1 MTGTINLAG
10 KIEKRL
16 PPELLKFME
25 TAGKT
30 ASSRGQ
36 SLYVVGGA
44 VRDLLLERANLDL
57 DLVSDG
63 DAIALVKELTLL
75 SQGEITEYP
84 QFGTAKLQW
93 REWSIDFA
101 TARTE
106 TYAHPGALP
115 DVKPGSLQ
123 DDLFRRD
130 FSINAM
136 AVYLTP
142 DRYGELVDLYGGQDD
157 LEHKLVHVLHEG
169 SFVDDATRIWRALR
183 YEQRFNFKMEAET
196 ERLLKRDIPR
206 LDTISGDRI
215 RNELERILCERH
227 PEKVLRR
234 AEELGVLSTLHP
246 SLKADAWLAERF
258 TRARQL
264 TFSKLP
270 PIAFYLALMVYRLT
284 VDEAEELISQLRLPN
299 AMSNGLRGTLGLK
312 AKLTALCELGLPSS
326 CVYRLL
332 SPFSLAAVTVNIVAS
347 DDETV
352 RQYLMLYWDALR
364 YVKPE
369 LNGDDL
375 LGMGIPEGPR
385 IKEILD
391 RLLEARLD
399 GEVSTREG
407 EVEVV
412 KGWLDN
418 PTLPA

>member
-16 PPELLKFME
+16 PPELLKFLE
-25 TAGKT
+25 TAGQA

-44 VRDLLLERANLDL
+44 VRDILLERVNLDL

-75 SQGEITEYP
+75 SQGEIIEYP
-84 QFGTAKLQW
+84 RFGTAKLQW
-93 REWSIDFA
+93 HEWSIDFA

-106 TYAHPGALP
+106 TYAYPGALP

-142 DRYGELVDLYGGQDD
+142 DRCGELIDLYGGQDD
-157 LEHKLVHVLHEG
+157 LEHKLVRVLHER

-183 YEQRFNFKMEAET
+183 YEQRFNFKLEAET
-196 ERLLKRDIPR
+196 ETLLKRDIPM

-215 RNELERILCERH
+215 RNELERILYEGR
-227 PEKVLRR
+227 PEKVMLR
-234 AEELGVLSTLHP
+234 AAELGVLSTIHP
-246 SLKADAWLAERF
+246 SLKADDWLAERF
-258 TRARQL
+258 TRARQQ
-264 TFSKLP
+264 TVSRVP

-284 VDEAEELISQLRLPN
+284 VDEAEELISKLRLPN
-299 AMSNGLRGTLGLK
+299 AMSNGLRGTLRLK
-312 AKLTALCELGLPSS
+312 GELAALREPGLPPSR
-326 CVYRLL
+326 VYRLL

-347 DDETV
+347 DNETV
-352 RQYLMLYWDALR
+352 RQYLMLYWNALR

-375 LGMGIPEGPR
+375 LSMGISEGPQL
-385 IKEILD
+385 KEILD

-412 KGWLDN
+412 KGL
-418 PTLPA
+418 LG